1 MKQLTDVRS
10 EMDSKLR
17 EMLSLQQKMNGL
29 MKSWWLGCRL
39 FVVFCEK
46 SELCSHRNSGWSI

>member
-39 FVVFCEK
+39 FVVFLWK
-46 SELCSHRNSGWSI
+46 IKIVQLPK

>member
-39 FVVFCEK
+39 FVVFLWK
-46 SELCSHRNSGWSI
+46 IRIV